1 MIDVYTL
8 ALLAVAFLI
17 LVCTLVAV
25 VALHRYRSK
34 SIQLSIDVNMSAD
47 LSALLVSPL
56 GRCHMDN
63 ARNLILTAWL
73 VFAMTGCDSATQSPH
88 VEGSQLEALTL
99 PQDFEGV
106 SVLAVDPG
114 GVIYAGDRRGRLSVS
129 VDGGK
134 TWSALIDSSTGPG
147 GGSICEGWNCETR
160 DLVADRMDPSRLFL
174 RKVDSDW
181 KRGGASSGLMTKVE
195 HGLASARTGSSTER
209 SRLLLLS
216 PGSSIS
222 VLMRVCSRVWI
233 TEKPRAEC

>member
-1 MIDVYTL
+1 
-8 ALLAVAFLI
+8 
-17 LVCTLVAV
+17 
-25 VALHRYRSK
+25 
-34 SIQLSIDVNMSAD
+34 
-47 LSALLVSPL
+47 
-56 GRCHMDN
+56 MDN

-88 VEGSQLEALTL
+88 VDGSQLEALTI

-106 SVLAVDPG
+106 SALAVDPG

-181 KRGGASSGLMTKVE
+181 KRGGSFFRSDDEG
-195 HGLASARTGSSTER
+195 RTW
-209 SRLLLLS
+209 
-216 PGSSIS
+216 
-222 VLMRVCSRVWI
+222 SRVGPDWVFNGALA
-233 TEKPRAEC
+233 TAPSEPRLVYFGTDEGLFKSLDNGETSRRVLTAAISDVAISRDDASVIYAVGDFVHRSEDGIDLGG